1 MTLGGKVKRSLVFC
15 FILLVFP
22 AFLPASLHA
31 ENDNIKFKGDFRFRH
46 EIIDR
51 EDSNSRTRERFRARF
66 ALEAKVN
73 DQIRAII
80 EFATGGSDPVSN
92 NQTLGDGFSTKPI
105 GIQLAYAVWQ
115 PKQVKGLALM
125 AGKTINPYLRVQKSE
140 LLWDPDLSM
149 EGLAGQYVHDVNE
162 FGLFANGG
170 IFITKERSQQK
181 NSYFV
186 GGQGGISIDFNDV
199 PGYLLVGGG
208 YIDYVNIKGFQPF
221 YDPENSSGNSVDAL
235 GNYLFDFNELDFFAE
250 TGTVFHG
257 YPMALFG
264 HFVDNIA
271 ADSNNIGWLVGLSI
285 GKVKEIGSWF
295 FRYQYKYLE
304 KDAVVGQFTD
314 SDFIGGGTN
323 GKGHEFNFA
332 IQAMK
337 ATTFDLTLFLNKA
350 TLETEKDYT
359 RFQGDVQFKF

>member
-1 MTLGGKVKRSLVFC
+1 MKRLLVFC
-15 FILLVFP
+15 FILLIFP

-51 EDSNSRTRERFRARF
+51 EGENSRTRERIRARF
-66 ALEAKVN
+66 GLEANVN
-73 DQIRAII
+73 DQVRAII
-80 EFATGGSDPVSN
+80 ELATGGSDPVSN

-115 PKQVKGLALM
+115 PKQVDGLALM
-125 AGKTINPYLRVQKSE
+125 AGKTINPYIMVQKSE

-149 EGLAGQYVHDVNE
+149 EGLAGQYVHNIDE

-170 IFITKERSQQK
+170 IFITKERSHED

-186 GGQGGISIDFNDV
+186 GGQGGVKVNFMDS

-208 YIDYVNIKGFQPF
+208 YINYVNIKGFQPF
-221 YDPENSSGNSVDAL
+221 YDADISSGNSVDAF
-235 GNYLFDFNELDFFAE
+235 GAYLNDFNELDFFAE
-250 TGTVFHG
+250 TGTVYHG
-257 YPMALFG
+257 YPVALFG
-264 HFVDNIA
+264 DFVDNIA
-271 ADSNNIGWLVGLSI
+271 ADSNNIGWLIGVSI
-285 GKVKEIGSWF
+285 GKVKNPGSWF

-337 ATTFDLTLFLNKA
+337 ATTFDLTLFIDKT
-350 TLETEKDYT
+350 TLETERNYT

>member
-1 MTLGGKVKRSLVFC
+1 VKRLLVLC
-15 FILLVFP
+15 LILLIFP
-22 AFLPASLHA
+22 AFLPTSLHA

-46 EIIDR
+46 EIINR
-51 EDSNSRTRERFRARF
+51 EGDNSRTRERIRARF
-66 ALEAKVN
+66 GLEAKVN

-80 EFATGGSDPVSN
+80 EIATGGSDPVSN
-92 NQTLGDGFSTKPI
+92 NQTLGDGFSTKPV

-149 EGLAGQYVHDVNE
+149 EGLGAQYTHEVNE

-186 GGQGGISIDFNDV
+186 GGQGGVSIDFDGG
-199 PGYLLVGGG
+199 PGYLLIGGG
-208 YIDYVNIKGFQPF
+208 YIDYANIKGFQPF
-221 YDPENSSGNSVDAL
+221 YEADNNSGNSVDAF
-235 GNYLFDFNELDFFAE
+235 GNYLNDFNELDFFAE
-250 TGTVFHG
+250 TGTVYRG
-257 YPMALFG
+257 YPVALFAD
-264 HFVDNIA
+264 FVTNLA
-271 ADSNNIGWLVGLSI
+271 ADSNDVGWLVGVSF
-285 GKVKEIGSWF
+285 GKVKDIGSWF
-295 FRYQYKYLE
+295 FRYQYKYME

-350 TLETEKDYT
+350 TLETERNYT